1 MSDDARRRDRG
12 LYRTVWRWHF
22 YAGLFVAPL
31 LLILAITGS
40 IYLFKDEIENT
51 LHAPLHFAAQRERS
65 LPASRL
71 IAAAQA
77 AHPGAVTRIDLPGDP
92 RRTAQV
98 FASPSEGPPLR
109 VFVDP
114 GTARVHGAFVYTR
127 TLVGLADTV
136 HGSLMLGR
144 VGDAI
149 VELAACWALLL
160 IATGLY
166 LWWPR
171 DRGWRH
177 ALWPDWRARG
187 RPFWRSLHSAIG
199 AWVAALVVFLI
210 LTGLPWA
217 GVWGDLLRA
226 GTQQLGIGYPDEHRH
241 HGTAAA
247 KPAMSQAQAVGE
259 TPWTLRD
266 APMPASTAHAAHA
279 HHRSAH
285 DAVGTAGARPADI
298 GIDAVTRI
306 LARHGLRGDYRL
318 SLPQAEDGVYTA
330 VVYPDRPQGQRSV
343 NIDRY
348 RGAVVGDT
356 GFADYGWAAQ
366 AVELGVQLHMG
377 NYFGRA
383 NQLVMLLPC
392 IGIVALSFSGAWMW
406 WRRRPR
412 GRLGAPAA
420 PSPARLR
427 TIVWIALGCGLL
439 FPLLGASMLLVYA
452 LDRAVIARLPRLASV
467 LR

>member
-1 MSDDARRRDRG
+1 MNPPRHDRH

-40 IYLFKDEIENT
+40 IYLFNDEIEDAV
-51 LHAPLHFAAQRERS
+51 HAPLRFAPQRQAD
-65 LPASRL
+65 LPLSRL
-71 IAAAQA
+71 IAAARA
-77 AHPGAVTRIDLPGDP
+77 AYPGEVTRIDLPSDP

-98 FASPSEGPPLR
+98 FVTPERGEPLR

-114 GTARVHGAFVYTR
+114 GSARVHGAFVYTR
-127 TLVGLADTV
+127 TLVGFADTM

-144 VGDAI
+144 FGDAI

-160 IATGLY
+160 IATGTY

-171 DRGWRH
+171 ERGWRR
-177 ALWPDWRARG
+177 ALSPQWRERG
-187 RPFWRSLHSAIG
+187 RPFWRSLHSSVG
-199 AWVAALVVFLI
+199 VWTAALIVFLI

-217 GVWGDLLRA
+217 NVWGDLLRA
-226 GTQQLGIGYPDEHRH
+226 GTQQLGIGYPSEHRH
-241 HGTAAA
+241 HAPSPA
-247 KPAMSQAQAVGE
+247 KPATTLSQAIGE

-266 APMPASTAHAAHA
+266 APMPASAHA
-279 HHRSAH
+279 HHAH
-285 DAVGTAGARPADI
+285 GNAHAAQRFDI
-298 GIDAVTRI
+298 GIDAA
-306 LARHGLRGDYRL
+306 ARAFAAHGLRGDYRL
-318 SLPQAEDGVYTA
+318 SLPRGEDGVYTA
-330 VVYPDRPQGQRSV
+330 VVYPNRPQGQRTV
-343 NIDRY
+343 HVDRY
-348 RGAVVGDT
+348 SGRIAGDT

-383 NQLVMLLPC
+383 NQIVMLLPC
-392 IGIVALSFSGAWMW
+392 IGIVVLTCSGTWMW

-412 GRLGAPAA
+412 GRLGAPATPA
-420 PSPARLR
+420 PTRLR
-427 TIVWIALGCGLL
+427 TIALIALGCGVL
-439 FPLLGASMLLVYA
+439 FPLLGASLLLVFA
-452 LDRAVIARLPRLASV
+452 LDRLVIARFPRLVSL

>member
-1 MSDDARRRDRG
+1 MTAPARHDRG
-12 LYRTVWRWHF
+12 LYRAVWRWHF
-22 YAGLFVAPL
+22 YAGLLVAPL

-40 IYLFKDEIENT
+40 IYLFNDEIEDAV
-51 LHAPLHFAAQRERS
+51 HAPLRFAPARDAS
-65 LPASRL
+65 LPLSRL
-71 IAAAQA
+71 VEAAREAY
-77 AHPGAVTRIDLPGDP
+77 PGEVTRIDPPTDP

-98 FASPSEGPPLR
+98 FVTPARGEPLR

-114 GTARVHGAFVYTR
+114 GSARVHGAFVYTR

-160 IATGLY
+160 IATGAY

-171 DRGWRH
+171 QHGWRR

-187 RPFWRSLHSAIG
+187 RGFWRGLHASVG
-199 AWVAALVVFLI
+199 AWTAGLIVFLI

-217 GVWGDLLRA
+217 GVWGDGLRA
-226 GTQQLGIGYPDEHRH
+226 GTQWLGIGYPAEHRH
-241 HGTAAA
+241 HG
-247 KPAMSQAQAVGE
+247 PAPAPAQAKTVAQAIGE
-259 TPWTLRD
+259 APWTLRD
-266 APMPASTAHAAHA
+266 APMPASMHA
-279 HHRSAH
+279 HHAH
-285 DAVGTAGARPADI
+285 AGAGVVHDI
-298 GIDAVTRI
+298 GIDAVTRV
-306 LARHGLRGDYRL
+306 LATRGLRGDYRL
-318 SLPQAEDGVYTA
+318 SLPRGADGVYTA

-343 NIDRY
+343 HVDRY
-348 RGAVVGDT
+348 SGAVVGDT

-392 IGIVALSFSGAWMW
+392 IGIVVLSFSGAWMW

-412 GRLGAPAA
+412 GRLGAPAVPA
-420 PSPARLR
+420 PARLR
-427 TIVWIALGCGLL
+427 TIALIALACGLS
-439 FPLLGASMLLVYA
+439 FPLLGASLLLVCA
-452 LDRAVIARLPRLASV
+452 LDRLVIARIPRLAAV

>member
-1 MSDDARRRDRG
+1 MAAAGHD
-12 LYRTVWRWHF
+12 LYRAVWRWHF
-22 YAGLFVAPL
+22 YAGLFVAPV

-40 IYLFKDEIENT
+40 IYLFNDEIEDT
-51 LHAPLHFAAQRERS
+51 VHADLRFAPERRAS
-65 LPASRL
+65 LPPSRL
-71 IAAAQA
+71 IAAVQA
-77 AHPGAVTRIDLPGDP
+77 AYPGTVTRIDLPSQP

-98 FASPSEGPPLR
+98 FVTPAQGAPLR

-127 TLVGLADTV
+127 TLVGFADTV
-136 HGSLMLGR
+136 HGSLLLGR

-166 LWWPR
+166 LWWPSGP
-171 DRGWRH
+171 GWYR
-177 ALWPDWRARG
+177 ALWPDLRARG
-187 RPFWRSLHSAIG
+187 RGFWRSLHGAAGVWTSALI
-199 AWVAALVVFLI
+199 VFLI

-226 GTQQLGIGYPDEHRH
+226 GTQSLGIGYPEQHRH
-241 HGTAAA
+241 HGPAATQA
-247 KPAMSQAQAVGE
+247 ATPTTMAQAIGE

-266 APMPASTAHAAHA
+266 APMPVSAHA
-279 HHRSAH
+279 HHGGHTGISPS
-285 DAVGTAGARPADI
+285 PASDI
-298 GIDAVTRI
+298 GIDAAVRA
-306 LARHGLRGDYRL
+306 LAAQGLVADYRL
-318 SLPQAEDGVYTA
+318 SLPQSADGVYSA

-343 NIDRY
+343 QIDRY
-348 RGAVVGDT
+348 RGSVAGDT

-366 AVELGVQLHMG
+366 AVEVGVQLHMG

-383 NQLVMLLPC
+383 NQFVMLLPC
-392 IGIVALSFSGAWMW
+392 LGVVGLCFSGVWMW

-412 GRLGAPAA
+412 GRLGAP
-420 PSPARLR
+420 R
-427 TIVWIALGCGLL
+427 TSTPPQAKTVVAIAVGCGLL
-439 FPLLGASMLLVYA
+439 LPLLGASLLLVFV
-452 LDRAVIARLPRLASV
+452 LDRWLVARLPRLRAA

>member
-1 MSDDARRRDRG
+1 MAAAAHEP
-12 LYRTVWRWHF
+12 YRAVWRWHF

-40 IYLFKDEIENT
+40 IYLFNEEIEDAVHPT
-51 LHAPLHFAAQRERS
+51 LHFAPERLAA
-65 LPASRL
+65 LPPSRL
-71 IAAAQA
+71 IAAVQSAY
-77 AHPGAVTRIDLPGDP
+77 PGAVTRIDLPSQP

-98 FASPSEGPPLR
+98 FVMPTQGEPLR

-127 TLVGLADTV
+127 TLVGFADTV
-136 HGSLMLGR
+136 HGSLLLGR
-144 VGDAI
+144 IGDAI

-166 LWWPR
+166 LWWPSGA
-171 DRGWRH
+171 GWYR
-177 ALWPDWRARG
+177 ALWPDLRARG
-187 RPFWRSLHSAIG
+187 RGFWRSLHGAVGVWTSALI
-199 AWVAALVVFLI
+199 VFLI

-226 GTQQLGIGYPDEHRH
+226 GTQSFGIGYPEQHRH
-241 HGTAAA
+241 HGPA
-247 KPAMSQAQAVGE
+247 KTTTPTMAQAIGE

-266 APMPASTAHAAHA
+266 APMPVSAHA
-279 HHRSAH
+279 HHHGPTGVSRA
-285 DAVGTAGARPADI
+285 PATDI
-298 GIDAVTRI
+298 GIDAAVGV
-306 LARHGLRGDYRL
+306 LAAQGLVADYRL
-318 SLPQAEDGVYTA
+318 SLPQSTDGVYTA
-330 VVYPDRPQGQRSV
+330 VVYPNRPQGQRSV
-343 NIDRY
+343 QIDRY
-348 RGAVVGDT
+348 RGSVAADT

-366 AVELGVQLHMG
+366 AVEVGVQLHMG

-392 IGIVALSFSGAWMW
+392 LGVVGLCLSGVWMW

-412 GRLGAPAA
+412 GRLGAP
-420 PSPARLR
+420 R
-427 TIVWIALGCGLL
+427 TSTPTQAKTVVVIAVACGLL
-439 FPLLGASMLLVYA
+439 FPLLGASLLAVYA
-452 LDRAVIARLPRLASV
+452 IDRWLIARLPRVQAA

>member
-1 MSDDARRRDRG
+1 MSEATTSERQQLGRAS
-12 LYRTVWRWHF
+12 YRAVWRWHF

-40 IYLFKDEIENT
+40 IYLFNDEIEDAV
-51 LHAPLHFAAQRERS
+51 HASLRFAPQREAD
-65 LPASRL
+65 LPLSRL
-71 IAAAQA
+71 IDAARRT
-77 AHPGAVTRIDLPGDP
+77 HPGAVTRIDLPSDP

-98 FASPSEGPPLR
+98 FVTPARGEPLR

-127 TLVGLADTV
+127 TLVGFADTM

-171 DRGWRH
+171 ERGWRR
-177 ALWPDWRARG
+177 ALWPDWHARG
-187 RPFWRSLHSAIG
+187 RVFWRGLHSSVG
-199 AWVAALVVFLI
+199 AWVAALIVFLI

-226 GTQQLGIGYPDEHRH
+226 GTQQLGIGYPAEHRH
-241 HGTAAA
+241 HGPAAPKPTAT
-247 KPAMSQAQAVGE
+247 MAQAIGE

-266 APMPASTAHAAHA
+266 APMPASMHGHHMHDGASAA
-279 HHRSAH
+279 R
-285 DAVGTAGARPADI
+285 TDI
-298 GIDAVTRI
+298 GIDAVVRV
-306 LARHGLRGDYRL
+306 LAAQGLRGDYRL
-318 SLPQAEDGVYTA
+318 SLPQSDDGVYTA
-330 VVYPDRPQGQRSV
+330 VVYPNRPQGQYTV
-343 NIDRY
+343 HIDRY
-348 RGAVVGDT
+348 SGAVVGRT

-383 NQLVMLLPC
+383 NQIVMLLPC
-392 IGIVALSFSGAWMW
+392 IGIVVLSISGVWMW

-412 GRLGAPAA
+412 GRLGT
-420 PSPARLR
+420 PSGPTPTQLR
-427 TIVWIALGCGLL
+427 TIALIALGCGLL
-439 FPLLGASMLLVYA
+439 FPLLGASLLLVVA
-452 LDRAVIARLPRLASV
+452 IDRWAIARIPWLATAIG
-467 LR
+467 